1 MKDLRE
7 RLEEAE
13 SMGVRKMKAQL
24 QAMESQVASLN
35 EQLDTATRSV

>member
-7 RLEEAE
+7 RIEEAE

-24 QAMESQVASLN
+24 SAMEGRVQSLE
-35 EQLDTATRSV
+35 EQLDVATK

>member
-7 RLEEAE
+7 RIEEAE

-24 QAMESQVASLN
+24 SAQESRVQSLE
-35 EQLDTATRSV
+35 EQLDVATK

>member
-7 RLEEAE
+7 RIEEAE

-24 QAMESQVASLN
+24 SSMESRVHSLE
-35 EQLDTATRSV
+35 EQLDVATK